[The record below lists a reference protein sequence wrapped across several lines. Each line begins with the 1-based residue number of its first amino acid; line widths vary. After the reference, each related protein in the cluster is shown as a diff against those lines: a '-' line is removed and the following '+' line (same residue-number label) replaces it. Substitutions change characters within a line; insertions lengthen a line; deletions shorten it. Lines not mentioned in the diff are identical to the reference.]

1 MASSDGVNFTALC
14 GLYTN
19 PGVPN
24 QNTDDPLYDDTQGE
38 WVLEEVSLEDYLG
51 EETVWIRF
59 RIHSDGN
66 VEEDG
71 FYFDDLSIL
80 ALQEPSSVAENG
92 LALSNI
98 LVYPNPV
105 KESLNISFNSSESFE
120 SFEIRLTDALG
131 KILIVDQR
139 ISPSVGEQ
147 QFMLDMQGLEP
158 GVYFV
163 ELIGDGIVRTERRVV
178 KVD

>member
-24 QNTDDPLYDDTQGE
+24 QNTDDPLYDGDQGE

-59 RIHSDGN
+59 RMSSDGG

-80 ALQEPSSVAENG
+80 VFQEPSSVTEND
-92 LALSNI
+92 LVLSNI

-120 SFEIRLTDALG
+120 SFEIRLADALG
-131 KILIVDQR
+131 KTLIFDQR
-139 ISPSVGEQ
+139 TTPGIGQQ
-147 QFMLDMQGLEP
+147 QFMLDMQGLQP

-163 ELIGDGIVRTERRVV
+163 ELIGDGIVLAERRVV
-178 KVD
+178 RVD